1 MNKFK
6 ASGKKL
12 IGDDEDSNSAVQSLQ
27 IHFVQTATHKELFYI
42 MGIILTLLALC
53 LFCNRKKL
61 Y

>member
-1 MNKFK
+1 
-6 ASGKKL
+6 
-12 IGDDEDSNSAVQSLQ
+12 QSLQ
-27 IHFVQTATHKELFYI
+27 IHFVQTATQKELFYI